1 MNHLASLAQAGLA
14 ASGRL
19 MIPVD
24 LANGCLRSVVFGARS
39 ANLAS
44 LALSG
49 HCREGCDKLQRVAA
63 GSAKR
68 PFTIHHLL
76 WQASHKN
83 PVNPSFFF
91 VQRAIGWPQ
100 RRFAQA
106 GGLFFGDG
114 RILEPALAAS
124 LPMTRRLPCWR
135 GWCLLGQHQHQHWQW
150 HWQWQWHQHWQ
161 LEDRRLYS
169 LCDTQ

>member
-63 GSAKR
+63 GWAKR
-68 PFTIHHLL
+68 PFTIHHSPFTIHHLL

-83 PVNPSFFF
+83 PVNPSLFLSS
-91 VQRAIGWPQ
+91 GPL
-100 RRFAQA
+100 
-106 GGLFFGDG
+106 GGLSAGSLRPG
-114 RILEPALAAS
+114 AS
-124 LPMTRRLPCWR
+124 FLTMAGSFSLRWQRLC
-135 GWCLLGQHQHQHWQW
+135 
-150 HWQWQWHQHWQ
+150 
-161 LEDRRLYS
+161 
-169 LCDTQ
+169 